1 MAKIKKI
8 FFFTACLLL
17 LTINLFS
24 IDYRT
29 IPLAQHIEMQDG
41 FTFTINNNVKISI
54 ANKSKAQ
61 KRNEEYLKAFLHE
74 NKGISLKIVSSK
86 KETGIIKLGLDTS
99 IANAEGYRIKIEKYK
114 ISITGKTEAGV
125 FYGIQTLCKSIASD
139 TTKNRIQLPPV
150 EINDAPRFA
159 YRGMHLDVARH
170 FFSVDFVKRYI
181 DILALHHV
189 NTFHWHLT
197 EDQGWRI
204 EIKKYPELTKIG
216 SIRNRTVVG
225 RYDSGIYDSIPY
237 GGFYTQKQIKEIVKY
252 AADRYITTIP
262 EIDMPGHMLAAL
274 TSFPHLG
281 CTGGPY
287 KVAEDWGVFDDVLCA
302 GKESTF
308 TFVENVLSEVIAL
321 FPSKKIHIGGD
332 ECPKTRWINC
342 PNCQKRIVDEKLQGD
357 SLHTSEAKLQSYFIT
372 RVEHYL
378 NSKGRQI
385 IGWDEILEGGL
396 APNATVMSWRGV
408 TGGIQAAKMNHKVI
422 MSPYSNLY
430 FDYYQSM
437 DRSKEYLSIGG
448 FVSVE
453 KVYNYEPIPAE
464 LNETEAKYVIGTQA
478 NLWTEYIAFEKHAEY
493 MLLPRL
499 AALSEVQWT
508 APTQKN
514 YSDFLIRLPF
524 LADIYQKRGYNFAKH
539 VFENK

>member
-1 MAKIKKI
+1 
-8 FFFTACLLL
+8 
-17 LTINLFS
+17 
-24 IDYRT
+24 
-29 IPLAQHIEMQDG
+29 MQDG

-61 KRNEEYLKAFLHE
+61 KRNAEYLKAFLHE
-74 NKGISLKIVSSK
+74 SKGISLKFVSSK

-139 TTKNRIQLPPV
+139 TTKNGIQLPPV

-287 KVAEDWGVFDDVLCA
+287 KVAEDWGGVW
-302 GKESTF
+302 
-308 TFVENVLSEVIAL
+308 
-321 FPSKKIHIGGD
+321 
-332 ECPKTRWINC
+332 TRKDGMHF
-342 PNCQKRIVDEKLQGD
+342 QL
-357 SLHTSEAKLQSYFIT
+357 
-372 RVEHYL
+372 
-378 NSKGRQI
+378 
-385 IGWDEILEGGL
+385 
-396 APNATVMSWRGV
+396 
-408 TGGIQAAKMNHKVI
+408 
-422 MSPYSNLY
+422 
-430 FDYYQSM
+430 
-437 DRSKEYLSIGG
+437 
-448 FVSVE
+448 
-453 KVYNYEPIPAE
+453 
-464 LNETEAKYVIGTQA
+464 
-478 NLWTEYIAFEKHAEY
+478 
-493 MLLPRL
+493 
-499 AALSEVQWT
+499 
-508 APTQKN
+508 KN
-514 YSDFLIRLPF
+514 I
-524 LADIYQKRGYNFAKH
+524 
-539 VFENK
+539 

>member
-1 MAKIKKI
+1 MKKQII
-8 FFFTACLLL
+8 FTLISFIF
-17 LTINLFS
+17 TINSFS

-29 IPLAQHIEMQDG
+29 IPLAQQIEMQDG

-61 KRNEEYLKAFLHE
+61 KRNAEYLQAFLQE
-74 NKGISLKIVSSK
+74 SKGISLKIVSSK

-139 TTKNRIQLPPV
+139 TTKNGIQLPPV

-181 DILALHHV
+181 DILALHHI

-216 SIRNRTVVG
+216 SQRAQTVVG
-225 RYDSGIYDSIPY
+225 RYNSGIYDSIPY

-274 TSFPHLG
+274 TTFPHLG

-287 KVAEDWGVFDDVLCA
+287 KVAETWGIFDDVLCP

-308 TFVENVLSEVIAL
+308 TFVENVLSEVINL
-321 FPSKKIHIGGD
+321 FPTKYIHIGGD
-332 ECPKTRWINC
+332 ECLKNKWTTCPK
-342 PNCQKRIVDEKLQGD
+342 CQERIISEGLNTD
-357 SLHTSEAKLQSYFIT
+357 SLHSPEYKLQSYFIT
-372 RVEHYL
+372 RVEKFL

-396 APNATVMSWRGV
+396 APNATVMSWRGIV
-408 TGGIQAAKMNHKVI
+408 GGIQAAKSGHKVI
-422 MSPYSNLY
+422 MSPNSHLY
-430 FDYYQSM
+430 FDHYQFQSPTEPYAICCF
-437 DRSKEYLSIGG
+437 SP
-448 FVSVE
+448 VE

-478 NLWTEYIAFEKHAEY
+478 NLWTEYIASEKHAEY

-508 APTQKN
+508 APAQKN

-524 LADIYQKRGYNFAKH
+524 LADIYQMRGYNFAKH

>member
-1 MAKIKKI
+1 MKKQII
-8 FFFTACLLL
+8 FTLISFIF
-17 LTINLFS
+17 TINSFS

-29 IPLAQHIEMQDG
+29 IPLAQQIEMQDG

-61 KRNEEYLKAFLHE
+61 KRNAEYLQAFLQE
-74 NKGISLKIVSSK
+74 SKGISLKIVSSK

-139 TTKNRIQLPPV
+139 TTKNGIQLPPV

-216 SIRNRTVVG
+216 SVRNRTVVG
-225 RYDSGIYDSIPY
+225 RYDSGIYDSVPY

-274 TSFPHLG
+274 TTFPHLG

-287 KVAEDWGVFDDVLCA
+287 KVAETWGIFDDVLCP

-308 TFVENVLSEVIAL
+308 TFVENVLSEVINL
-321 FPSKKIHIGGD
+321 FPTKYIHIGGD
-332 ECPKTRWINC
+332 ECLKNKWTTCPK
-342 PNCQKRIVDEKLQGD
+342 CQERIISEGLNTD
-357 SLHTSEAKLQSYFIT
+357 SLHSPEYKLQSYFIT
-372 RVEHYL
+372 RVEKFL

-396 APNATVMSWRGV
+396 APNATVMSWRGIV
-408 TGGIQAAKMNHKVI
+408 GGIQAAKSGHKVI
-422 MSPYSNLY
+422 MSPNSHLY
-430 FDYYQSM
+430 FDHYQFQSPTEPYAICCF
-437 DRSKEYLSIGG
+437 SP
-448 FVSVE
+448 VE

-478 NLWTEYIAFEKHAEY
+478 NLWTEYIASEKHAEY

-508 APTQKN
+508 APAQKN